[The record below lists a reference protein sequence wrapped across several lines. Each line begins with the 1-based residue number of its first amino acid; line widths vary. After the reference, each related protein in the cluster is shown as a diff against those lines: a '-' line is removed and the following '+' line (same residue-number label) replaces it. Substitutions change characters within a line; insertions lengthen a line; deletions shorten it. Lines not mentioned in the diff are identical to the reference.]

1 MTEKNK
7 AEGAGQGQA
16 KGGDKPASAA
26 ATVQPGGSA
35 SGGLQA
41 RPRLYLIAPRVVG
54 QFQPMSTDQLAEA
67 LTNMPDVKIH
77 RRIKPRGFGALSAG
91 GPGSGI
97 GEILVAEMSLERGEA
112 LRASAPPHV
121 IVEHNDLLRHAASAP
136 PLELLDA
143 HAAVAGAD
151 QVSVDVQLRIVDKN
165 GKGIPKASVTV
176 YGQAFPAQGQT
187 DSSGSLTVSVGG
199 GTIDSIRGIYV
210 KPAANFWDRVIMR
223 PQLAE
228 GEVATIE
235 LKSLAETFEGF
246 PRVGMVGWG
255 QRMMG
260 LDQVGI
266 EAAARGAGIRIGI
279 IDSGCDNKHPQLRHV
294 ASGADLVSDDGGE
307 GWTNDEMSHGTHCA
321 GIIGARSDVQ
331 AGIAGF
337 APAAEVHAF
346 KVFPGGRSSD
356 LIEALDLA
364 IERQIDVL
372 NLSLGSDQPSELI
385 QQKIAAAVESGV
397 VCVVAAGNS
406 AGPVQ
411 FPGSLPQSITI
422 AAIGQ
427 TGQYPDDSY
436 HATTVS
442 PAGVGPNGVFSAK
455 FSCFG
460 PQVRLSGPGV
470 AIVSTVPGGGYAA
483 WDGTS
488 MATPHVTG
496 LVALLL
502 AHHPELRGRPR
513 QGRVAALWE
522 ILQRS
527 ATPVVPDPLRGGA
540 GVPSAA
546 AALAGIG
553 APAGSGNG
561 AGPVND
567 QVPPRRPAAAARQP
581 GWWPGTPAPGPVGGY
596 GLDPRLQQLYAYQAY
611 QAYQAAM
618 MQRFLQLRAAGL
630 V

>member
-1 MTEKNK
+1 MIDKNK
-7 AEGAGQGQA
+7 ADSAGPA
-16 KGGDKPASAA
+16 KGSEKPASTPTAGA
-26 ATVQPGGSA
+26 GDV
-35 SGGLQA
+35 QA
-41 RPRLYLIAPRVVG
+41 RPRLYLIAPRVIG
-54 QFQPMSTDQLAEA
+54 QFQPMSTDQLADA
-67 LTNMPDVKIH
+67 LADMPGVTIRD
-77 RRIKPRGFGALSAG
+77 RIKPRGFGVLSAG
-91 GPGSGI
+91 GPASGV

-112 LRASAPPHV
+112 LRANAPANV
-121 IVEHNDLLRHAASAP
+121 IVEHNELLRHAASAP
-136 PLELLDA
+136 VLELLEA
-143 HAAVAGAD
+143 NAAAGGGA
-151 QVSVDVQLRIVDKN
+151 QVSVDVQLKVVDKN
-165 GKGIPKASVTV
+165 GKGVPKASVTV
-176 YGQAFPAQGQT
+176 YGQAFPARGQT
-187 DSSGSLTVSVGG
+187 DASGALTVTVSG
-199 GTIDSIRGIYV
+199 GTINSIRGIYV
-210 KPAANFWDRVIMR
+210 KPAANFWDKVIMR

-228 GEVATIE
+228 GEVATIA
-235 LKSLAETFEGF
+235 LRGLSETFEGF
-246 PRVGMVGWG
+246 PRTGMVGWG

-260 LDQVGI
+260 LDQLGI
-266 EAAARGAGIRIGI
+266 EPAARGAGVKIGI

-294 ASGADLVSDDGGE
+294 ANGADLVTDDGGE

-337 APAAEVHAF
+337 APAAEIHAF

-385 QQKIAAAVESGV
+385 AQKIAAAVESGI

-406 AGPVQ
+406 SGPVQ

-422 AAIGQ
+422 SAIGQ

-442 PAGVGPNGVFSAK
+442 PAGVGANGVFSAK

-460 PQVRLSGPGV
+460 PEVRVSGPGV
-470 AIVSTVPGGGYAA
+470 AIVSTVPGGGYAS

-496 LVALLL
+496 MVALLL

-513 QGRVAALWE
+513 QGRVAALWA

-527 ATPVVPDPLRGGA
+527 ATPVIPDPLRGGA
-540 GVPSAA
+540 GIPSVA

-553 APAGSGNG
+553 ARTAGSVV
-561 AGPVND
+561 APVRD
-567 QVPPRRPAAAARQP
+567 QVPPAQPPSAPQQP
-581 GWWPGTPAPGPVGGY
+581 GWWPGRAPPPGNVGY
-596 GLDPRLQQLYAYQAY
+596 GFDPRLQQLYAYQAY

-618 MQRFLQLRAAGL
+618 MQRYLELRAAGL
-630 V
+630 I

>member
-1 MTEKNK
+1 MTDKNK
-7 AEGAGQGQA
+7 AEPAGQGA
-16 KGGDKPASAA
+16 ARGSDKPASAA
-26 ATVQPGGSA
+26 AGSEN
-35 SGGLQA
+35 LQA
-41 RPRLYLIAPRVVG
+41 RPRLYLIAPRVTG

-67 LTNMPDVKIH
+67 LTNMPGVRIH
-77 RRIKPRGFGALSAG
+77 HRIKRRGFGALSAG
-91 GPGSGI
+91 GPGAAVGD
-97 GEILVAEMSLERGEA
+97 ILVAEMSLEKGEA
-112 LRASAPPHV
+112 LRANAPPNV
-121 IVEHNDLLRHAASAP
+121 IVEHNELLRHAATAP
-136 PLELLDA
+136 ELELLDA
-143 HAAVAGAD
+143 HATVGGATQVAVE
-151 QVSVDVQLRIVDKN
+151 VRLKIVDKS
-165 GKGIPKASVTV
+165 GKGVPRASVTV

-187 DSSGSLTVSVGG
+187 DASGALTLTVGG

-210 KPAANFWDRVIMR
+210 KPAANFWDKVIMR
-223 PQLAE
+223 PQLAQ
-228 GEVATIE
+228 GEVATIA
-235 LKSLAETFEGF
+235 LKSLSETFEGF
-246 PRVGMVGWG
+246 PRTGMVGWG

-260 LDQVGI
+260 LDQLGI
-266 EAAARGAGIRIGI
+266 EPAARGAGIKIGI

-294 ASGADLVSDDGGE
+294 TNGADLVADDGGE
-307 GWTNDEMSHGTHCA
+307 GWTKDEMSHGTHCA

-337 APAAEVHAF
+337 APAAEIHAF

-356 LIEALDLA
+356 LLEALDLA

-385 QQKIAAAVESGV
+385 QQKIAAAVESGI

-411 FPGSLPQSITI
+411 FPGSLRQSITI
-422 AAIGQ
+422 SAIGQ
-427 TGQYPDDSY
+427 TGQYPEDSY

-442 PAGVGPNGVFSAK
+442 PAGIGANGAFSAK

-460 PQVRLSGPGV
+460 PEVRLSGPGV

-496 LVALLL
+496 LVSLLL

-522 ILQRS
+522 VLQRS
-527 ATPVVPDPLRGGA
+527 ATPVIPDPLRGGA
-540 GVPSAA
+540 GVPSVA

-553 APAGSGNG
+553 AAAVGNG
-561 AGPVND
+561 SRPVHD
-567 QVPPRRPAAAARQP
+567 QVPPPRVPPGIQPPA
-581 GWWPGTPAPGPVGGY
+581 WWPGRAASPPGNGGGY
-596 GLDPRLQQLYAYQAY
+596 GIDPRLEQLYAYRAYQAY
-611 QAYQAAM
+611 QAEM
-618 MQRFLQLRAAGL
+618 MERFLQLRAAGL